1 MATSTTQVHRTI
13 TLVLTDDEADW
24 LQGVLQNPIS
34 IQADIKLP
42 EISEHRR
49 NREAIFTA
57 LLHSPIPPSAAP
69 R

>member
-13 TLVLTDDEADW
+13 TLVLTENEADW

-34 IQADIKLP
+34 AQADIRLP
-42 EISEHRR
+42 EIGEHKRI
-49 NREAIFTA
+49 REAIFTA